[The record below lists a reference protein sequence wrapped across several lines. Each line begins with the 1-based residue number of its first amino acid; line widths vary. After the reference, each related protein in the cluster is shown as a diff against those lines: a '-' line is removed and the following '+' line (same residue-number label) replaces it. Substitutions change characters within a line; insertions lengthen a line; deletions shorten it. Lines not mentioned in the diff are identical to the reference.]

1 MAAVL
6 ESTLRSYVSSISAY
20 VLDDG
25 TTLMVSKI
33 VLYLKFGEEIR
44 FFVSSTFILMLD
56 DDALCLPRII
66 YICQQLSRHVHTN
79 YRRQI

>member
-1 MAAVL
+1 VAVVL

-44 FFVSSTFILMLD
+44 LFVSSIFILKID
-56 DDALCLPRII
+56 DDAF
-66 YICQQLSRHVHTN
+66 S
-79 YRRQI
+79 